1 MMNLDARTVSLEH
14 RLQTTSF
21 RKLSVVISVYN
32 EAENLEP
39 LCAELEQAVGP
50 LNIESEWIF
59 VDDGSSDDSVARL
72 RRLKHRFPAIR
83 IVKLRR
89 NFGQTAAMQAG
100 FEKSAGDVVVSMDAD
115 LQNDP
120 RDIPCLLKKLEEGY
134 DLVCGWRR
142 DRKDPWISRNLPSK
156 MANWLIRRVIGT
168 RIHDNGC
175 SLKAY
180 RGELVRMLRLYSDM
194 HRFIAAVSAM
204 SGARIG
210 ELIVTHRARKH
221 GASKYG
227 ISRTFKVLSDLFALK
242 LIARFGSKPLLG
254 FFTLALPFGL
264 PGFLLLV
271 FVLWHRLGSSPQ
283 PMRVVNETVALLF
296 IGTWCFLLLLG
307 LIGEMAINAT
317 RPRLKDGAQ
326 LILEELKGGN

>member
-1 MMNLDARTVSLEH
+1 
-14 RLQTTSF
+14 
-21 RKLSVVISVYN
+21 
-32 EAENLEP
+32 
-39 LCAELEQAVGP
+39 
-50 LNIESEWIF
+50 
-59 VDDGSSDDSVARL
+59 
-72 RRLKHRFPAIR
+72 
-83 IVKLRR
+83 
-89 NFGQTAAMQAG
+89 
-100 FEKSAGDVVVSMDAD
+100 
-115 LQNDP
+115 
-120 RDIPCLLKKLEEGY
+120 
-134 DLVCGWRR
+134 
-142 DRKDPWISRNLPSK
+142 
-156 MANWLIRRVIGT
+156 
-168 RIHDNGC
+168 
-175 SLKAY
+175 
-180 RGELVRMLRLYSDM
+180 
-194 HRFIAAVSAM
+194 AVSAM

>member
-1 MMNLDARTVSLEH
+1 MNQNPRMAERERRIQSA
-14 RLQTTSF
+14 SF
-21 RKLSVVISVYN
+21 RKLSVVVPVYN

-39 LCAELEQAVGP
+39 LCEELEQALEP
-50 LNIESEWIF
+50 LNLESEWIF

-72 RRLKHRFPAIR
+72 QSLKHKFPAIR

-120 RDIPCLLKKLEEGY
+120 RDIPCLLKKLEEDY

-142 DRKDPWISRNLPSK
+142 DRKDAWISRNLPSK

-180 RGELVRMLRLYSDM
+180 RGELVRMLKLYSDM

-210 ELIVTHRARKH
+210 ELIVSHRPRKH
-221 GASKYG
+221 GVSKYG

-254 FFTLALPFGL
+254 FFMLALPFGL
-264 PGFLLLV
+264 PGFLLLF
-271 FVLWHRLGSSPQ
+271 FVLWNRLGSPAQ
-283 PMRVVNETVALLF
+283 PLRVVNETVALLF
-296 IGTWCFLLLLG
+296 IATSCFLLLLG
-307 LIGEMAINAT
+307 LIGEMAIHAT
-317 RPRLKDGAQ
+317 RPPLKDGGR
-326 LILEELKGGN
+326 LILEEVKDGH